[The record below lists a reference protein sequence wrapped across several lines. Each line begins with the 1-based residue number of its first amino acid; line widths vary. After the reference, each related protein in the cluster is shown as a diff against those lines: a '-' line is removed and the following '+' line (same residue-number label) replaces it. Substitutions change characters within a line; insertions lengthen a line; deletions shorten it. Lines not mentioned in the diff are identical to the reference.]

1 MTASSS
7 SVMSA
12 IASSEW
18 WSVAIMRRLL
28 LTVKF
33 QQRYE
38 KRHGNGVKTR
48 KCLNCPVRQTPTG
61 HLRGRAIVSSPLI
74 HALTQID
81 EHTPGRSRLSG

>member
-1 MTASSS
+1 
-7 SVMSA
+7 MSA

-38 KRHGNGVKTR
+38 KRHGGLAK
-48 KCLNCPVRQTPTG
+48 
-61 HLRGRAIVSSPLI
+61 HLFP
-74 HALTQID
+74 
-81 EHTPGRSRLSG
+81 